1 VESRLAV
8 ERLYAEHSACSP
20 PHVHTLIAIPCD
32 HEGRTRDRLLEA
44 ITTSFRLGDRPVVPG
59 AEPRR
64 SSATGHPPSSDE
76 RARRVVESAIVG
88 PSAVVIERLRTFLDV
103 TGARRVVLYMEAL
116 GERTSVLE
124 SIQRFADEVMPA
136 FGPHSRM

>member
-1 VESRLAV
+1 
-8 ERLYAEHSACSP
+8 
-20 PHVHTLIAIPCD
+20 
-32 HEGRTRDRLLEA
+32 
-44 ITTSFRLGDRPVVPG
+44 
-59 AEPRR
+59 
-64 SSATGHPPSSDE
+64 
-76 RARRVVESAIVG
+76 VVESAIVG